1 MKHLS
6 AMISA
11 MFLAMSANA
20 ADITFE
26 LAKHSDSKNIMIISG
41 EIVKGDYAK
50 FKNIITNTPNDKPFL
65 ILLDGPG
72 GLIFEAMQIGLDVN
86 KLRYDTVAY
95 KDICASACAYIW
107 LAGERAIIDTDQNAK
122 VGFHSPYYIDKF
134 GNKKSDNSTSAV
146 LGGYLRDIG
155 AGYSVI
161 TYATAV
167 DGNGIRWLTES
178 QAKEM
183 GLTAEFYRKKNNSV
197 DKQLPTKTFSI
208 NQGNRAATLTITV
221 NAQNQPHGNGEIL
234 VNGTGERI
242 VINYVNGVKDGLV
255 IHYYANGNTVFYNYI
270 NDVPQG
276 GVRTYLANGQRE
288 TWNYVDG
295 TNKGQTWTRTT
306 KEGQVVASGVF

>member
-11 MFLAMSANA
+11 TFLAMSANA

-26 LAKHSDSKNIMIISG
+26 PAKHADSKNIMIISG

-50 FKNIITNTPNDKPFL
+50 FKNIITNAPNDKPFL
-65 ILLDGPG
+65 IALDGPG
-72 GLIFEAMQIGLDVN
+72 GLIVEAMQIGLAVN

-134 GNKKSDNSTSAV
+134 GNKKSDNSASAM

-155 AGYSVI
+155 AGYSLI

-167 DGNGIRWLTES
+167 DGNGMRWLTES
-178 QAKEM
+178 HAKEM
-183 GLTAEFYRKKNNSV
+183 GLGVEFFKRPNKAVASN
-197 DKQLPTKTFSI
+197 DLPTKTFKS
-208 NQGNRAATLTITV
+208 NTDVLTVPV
-221 NAQNQPHGNGEIL
+221 NNQNQPHGIGLHKLNDGSATESATF
-234 VNGTGERI
+234 VNGVKHGPAVFTFANGDK
-242 VINYVNGVKDGLV
+242 VFFNYVNGLRQGEVKKYSINSITETWTVVD
-255 IHYYANGNTVFYNYI
+255 GNT
-270 NDVPQG
+270 
-276 GVRTYLANGQRE
+276 
-288 TWNYVDG
+288 
-295 TNKGQTWTRTT
+295 KGQPWTRFNT
-306 KEGQVVASGVF
+306 EGKVIASGLFP